1 MRNALVIGITG
12 QDGSYLAELL
22 LEKGYR
28 VHGLVR
34 RASSFNTSRI
44 DHILDRLTLHYGDLV
59 DSSSLHAVLR
69 EARPEEIYNLGA
81 QSHVLISFETPE
93 YTGDV
98 NAAGVGRLLEAIRV
112 SGLKTRYYQ
121 ASTSELFGQAD
132 EVPQTERTR
141 FHPRSPYGCAKAYAF
156 YMTQNYREAY
166 GMYCCNGIL
175 FNHESPRRSE
185 NFVTR
190 KITRAVGRIVAGTQR
205 KLGLGNLEAKRD
217 WGYAPDYVLGMW
229 QMLQLD
235 KPSDFVLATGET
247 HSVREFLERAFG
259 RAGLDWHKYV
269 EPAER
274 QIRPADVEIL
284 LGDATHA
291 KKTLSWEPKVRFEGL
306 VDLMVDADIELA
318 HDEAKAGV
326 RRRP

>member
-1 MRNALVIGITG
+1 MRNALIIGITG

-44 DHILDRLTLHYGDLV
+44 DHIRDRLTLHYGDLV
-59 DSSSLHAVLR
+59 DSSSLQAVLR
-69 EARPEEIYNLGA
+69 ASSPDEIYNLGA

-93 YTGDV
+93 YTADV
-98 NAAGVGRLLEAIRV
+98 NAAGVARLLEAVRV
-112 SGLKTRYYQ
+112 SGLRTRYYQ
-121 ASTSELFGQAD
+121 ASTSELFGKVD
-132 EVPQTERTR
+132 EVPQTESTR

-156 YMTQNYREAY
+156 YLTQNYREAY

-190 KITRAVGRIVAGTQR
+190 KITRAVGRILAGTQS

-217 WGYAPDYVLGMW
+217 WGYAPDYVFAMW
-229 QMLQLD
+229 QMLQLEQPGD
-235 KPSDFVLATGET
+235 LLIATGET
-247 HSVREFLERAFG
+247 HTVREFLERAFA
-259 RAGLDWHKYV
+259 RAGLDWQQYI
-269 EPAER
+269 ETAER
-274 QIRPADVEIL
+274 QIRPADVELL
-284 LGDATHA
+284 LGDPSKA
-291 KKTLSWEPKVRFEGL
+291 KRVLGWEPKIRFEGL
-306 VDLMVDADIELA
+306 VDLMVDADVELA
-318 HDEAKAGV
+318 RREASAGV
-326 RRRP
+326 HPVP